1 MDRYHRVCFHA
12 AAYLLA
18 PLLLLAGLLLG
29 APGAVFA
36 AGITGTA
43 ALIGLAAT
51 NTTNQPNPAP
61 ADPADYPGPA
71 VGGGHHGQR

>member
-1 MDRYHRVCFHA
+1 MDRYHRVCFHTG
-12 AAYLLA
+12 AYLLA

-51 NTTNQPNPAP
+51 GTPSQHRQPEPATDDHP
-61 ADPADYPGPA
+61 RPL
-71 VGGGHHGQR
+71 